1 MTNCDILV
9 KDCRVLRQDMTVS
22 ESCSVAI
29 GGTRICAIGPTAELI
44 AQYRAETVLDGRG
57 KMMTPGFIDG
67 HVHVCQHLLRG
78 RTNDEYPMV
87 WTRFLVPFESRLQP
101 EDTYISA
108 QLSCLEMI
116 KSGTTGFLDSGGVHM
131 DRAVE
136 AVIGSGMRAAI
147 AKSTMDT
154 GNAIVGAM
162 KETTQEAID
171 HTIELYDAYNG
182 AADGRISVYF
192 ALRQLMTCSPE
203 LVDRVKEE
211 ADRRNTGIHMHL
223 CEHRDEVSYCLQH
236 YQMRPTA
243 FLADRGLLNERLVT
257 AHNVMLSSEDI
268 QLLTRNHVN
277 IIHCPRSNASNHG
290 FPKTPEILADGGIIG
305 LGSDGASSS
314 GMCLIDEA
322 RTLRYIT
329 QAYWGLASFDPVI
342 LTCQTLLRML
352 VSGGAAAIGQRDELG
367 EVAVG
372 KKADVI
378 LINIEQPHL
387 YPTQNLVNT
396 IIASACAADVTDS
409 IIDGRLVMKNREV
422 LTLDEEKILADAR
435 QHMDVMIRRAGYE
448 S

>member
-9 KDCRVLRQDMTVS
+9 RDCRVLRQDMTIS
-22 ESCSVAI
+22 ETCSVVI
-29 GGTRICAIGPTAELI
+29 DGSRIRAIGPTAELLAAYS
-44 AQYRAETVLDGRG
+44 AQTVLDGSG
-57 KMMTPGFIDG
+57 KLMMPGFIDG

-101 EDTYISA
+101 EDTYVST
-108 QLSCLEMI
+108 QLACLEMI

-131 DRAVE
+131 NRAID
-136 AVIGSGMRAAI
+136 AVIESGMRAAI

-162 KETTQEAID
+162 KETTREAVD
-171 HTIELYDAYNG
+171 HTIELYDAYQG
-182 AADGRISVYF
+182 AGDGRISVYF

-203 LVDRVKEE
+203 LVDLVNEE
-211 ADRRNTGIHMHL
+211 ATRRNTGVHMHL

-236 YQMRPTA
+236 YKMRPTA

-268 QLLTRNHVN
+268 QLLTKNRVN

-290 FPKTPEILADGGIIG
+290 FPKTPEILANGGIVG
-305 LGSDGASSS
+305 LGTDGASST
-314 GMCLIDEA
+314 GMSLLDEA
-322 RTLRYIT
+322 RVLRYIT
-329 QAYWGLASFDPVI
+329 EAYWGLASFDPVI
-342 LTCQTLLRML
+342 LTCRTLLGML
-352 VSGGAAAIGQRDELG
+352 VRGGAAAIGHKDDLG
-367 EVAVG
+367 AVEVG

-378 LINIEQPHL
+378 LLKLDQPHL
-387 YPTQNLVNT
+387 FPSQNPINT
-396 IIASACAADVTDS
+396 ILECADTHDVTDS
-409 IIDGRLVMKNREV
+409 IIDGKLVMRSREV
-422 LTLDEEKILADAR
+422 LTLDEEKILAEA
-435 QHMDVMIRRAGYE
+435 QAHMKVMIRRAGYE

>member
-67 HVHVCQHLLRG
+67 HVHVCQQLLRG

-162 KETTQEAID
+162 K
-171 HTIELYDAYNG
+171 
-182 AADGRISVYF
+182 
-192 ALRQLMTCSPE
+192 
-203 LVDRVKEE
+203 
-211 ADRRNTGIHMHL
+211 
-223 CEHRDEVSYCLQH
+223 
-236 YQMRPTA
+236 
-243 FLADRGLLNERLVT
+243 
-257 AHNVMLSSEDI
+257 
-268 QLLTRNHVN
+268 
-277 IIHCPRSNASNHG
+277 
-290 FPKTPEILADGGIIG
+290 
-305 LGSDGASSS
+305 
-314 GMCLIDEA
+314 
-322 RTLRYIT
+322 
-329 QAYWGLASFDPVI
+329 
-342 LTCQTLLRML
+342 
-352 VSGGAAAIGQRDELG
+352 
-367 EVAVG
+367 
-372 KKADVI
+372 
-378 LINIEQPHL
+378 
-387 YPTQNLVNT
+387 
-396 IIASACAADVTDS
+396 
-409 IIDGRLVMKNREV
+409 
-422 LTLDEEKILADAR
+422 
-435 QHMDVMIRRAGYE
+435 
-448 S
+448 